1 MNIVRKYQ
9 GNSWD
14 PAVVITSDGVAKD
27 CTGLDCV
34 LIIKRDD
41 LINASAVIL
50 VAITWTNQAGGLGT
64 FAVTPAQT
72 LALETISYSYEV
84 ILYDLTY
91 QRTCNKGKLEI
102 LPSLGTS

>member
-9 GNSWD
+9 GNSWN
-14 PAVVITSDGVAKD
+14 PAVVILSDGVAKD

-41 LINASAVIL
+41 LINASATLLIPI
-50 VAITWTNQAGGLGT
+50 AWTNQALGLGA
-64 FAVTPAQT
+64 FAVTPVQT
-72 LALETISYSYEV
+72 LALETISYCFEV
-84 ILYDLTY
+84 ILYSATY

-102 LPSLGTS
+102 LPSLGII